1 MISLYRFSSLHLLI
15 KKHWVHVVTLHQK
28 LWNFIKM
35 GLGVN
40 VKRMYNAV
48 RHNPKATLGVS
59 VGLMGSALAGD
70 QLPNPTY
77 EADTLVSKPLTTQV
91 DSHEAEAA
99 QLGVK
104 PPEEYRVQDEVRPV
118 QGVVPQIDYF
128 PGDYVE
134 IKGDTSEEQKNYI
147 DSIIRNGLS
156 VGINPQDRIYQLLL
170 DRLQKK
176 VDSDYRDIISE
187 DSKPL
192 IDNHNQYKLAESLL
206 DSNSR
211 IGNSYRQFMKDYIFT
226 QTFDRN
232 ATIDMGQLASY
243 LNGLTGE
250 LQEVDAPT
258 NVSPGKTFEG
268 VYGTALE
275 GRTPQQLMNFYQWVA
290 VVNPFIERNRDFHV
304 KDGKLTNADLSSDSY
319 NDRLSIIMDQ
329 TLAYS
334 FGIRDPTPGKGIQSW
349 DPSYPVFL
357 PAPQDLDRIMST
369 PIAAYEA
376 RPGEPITTAGK
387 ERVLINETNNVRANL
402 DNLPKPQPN
411 DPQQN

>member
-15 KKHWVHVVTLHQK
+15 KKHWVHVVTWHQQIWR
-28 LWNFIKM
+28 LIKM
-35 GLGVN
+35 GLGDN
-40 VKRMYNAV
+40 VKRMYNSV

-59 VGLMGSALAGD
+59 AGLMGSALAGE

-77 EADTLVSKPLTTQV
+77 EADYNTKPVAAQV
-91 DSHEAEAA
+91 DSREAEAA

-118 QGVVPQIDYF
+118 QGVVPQINYTGKFLKVEGDTPEAQRAFIDNEIRTKYMIGYISSDDKHYNSMLDLF
-128 PGDYVE
+128 VSKIHPRFKAVPGDLIE
-134 IKGDTSEEQKNYI
+134 SESQK
-147 DSIIRNGLS
+147 DS
-156 VGINPQDRIYQLLL
+156 Q
-170 DRLQKK
+170 
-176 VDSDYRDIISE
+176 YR
-187 DSKPL
+187 
-192 IDNHNQYKLAESLL
+192 LAESLL
-206 DSNSR
+206 DSNQN
-211 IGNSYRQFMKDYIFT
+211 IGNNYRQFMKDYIFT

-268 VYGTALE
+268 IYGTALE

-290 VVNPFIERNRDFHV
+290 VVNPFIDNGRNFEV
-304 KDGKLTNADLSSDSY
+304 KNGTITNADVTSDDYNSSLAIVMTD
-319 NDRLSIIMDQ
+319 N
-329 TLAYS
+329 LAYS
-334 FGIRDPTPGKGIQSW
+334 FRIFDPTPGKGVQSW

-369 PIAAYEA
+369 PIASYEA
-376 RPGEPITTAGK
+376 RPGEPITNTSK
-387 ERVLINETNNVRANL
+387 ESALDNETNNIKANL